1 LVLKIASSITNTHY
15 TYSGLDMFGW
25 FLSLVPESIF
35 ILIYYIMLSAG
46 IVLYIASKLVAW
58 VPMMGQY
65 KLPAEL
71 VGVVLLVVGAYF
83 YGGHGVQSAWLAR
96 VAELEAKVKIAEE
109 KSQQVNTVIETK
121 IVTKI
126 KVVKENVYVN
136 REIIKEVAGKQ
147 LDAQCTLPKSTV
159 SLHDSASRNE
169 VPERAAATD
178 GTPSGVEA
186 SRLLDRVVENYG
198 ACYENAEKLKMW
210 QEWYKE
216 QKKIFE
222 SVK

>member
-1 LVLKIASSITNTHY
+1 
-15 TYSGLDMFGW
+15 M
-25 FLSLVPESIF
+25 LSLIPDSLFVW
-35 ILIYYIMLSAG
+35 IYYIILTSGVA
-46 IVLYIASKLVAW
+46 LYIASKLVKW
-58 VPMMGQY
+58 IPLMGQY

-83 YGGHGVQSAWLAR
+83 YGGHGVQQAWLAR

-109 KSQQVNTVIETK
+109 KSQQVNTVIQEK
-121 IVTKI
+121 VVTKI

-147 LDAQCTLPKSTV
+147 LDASCSLPKSTV

-169 VPERAAATD
+169 VAERAAATD
-178 GTPSGVEA
+178 GTPSEVKA
-186 SRLLDRVVENYG
+186 SQLLDRVVENYG
-198 ACYENAEKLKMW
+198 SCHENAAKLEAW

>member
-1 LVLKIASSITNTHY
+1 MWQIQWVLALIPDSFFLWITYLLIAVGV
-15 TYSGLDMFGW
+15 GLY
-25 FLSLVPESIF
+25 V
-35 ILIYYIMLSAG
+35 
-46 IVLYIASKLVAW
+46 ASKLVTW
-58 VPMMGQY
+58 IPLISQY

-71 VGVVLLVVGAYF
+71 VGVVLLVVGSYLF
-83 YGGHGVQSAWLAR
+83 GSHGTEMAWRER
-96 VAELEAKVKIAEE
+96 VRELEAKVKVAEE

-121 IVTKI
+121 IVEKI

-147 LDAQCTLPKSTV
+147 LDAQCTLPKSTI

-186 SRLLDRVVENYG
+186 SRLLDTVVENYG
-198 ACYENAEKLKMW
+198 ACHENAEKLKMW
-210 QEWYKE
+210 QEWYRE

>member
-1 LVLKIASSITNTHY
+1 MGQL
-15 TYSGLDMFGW
+15 GW
-25 FLSLVPESIF
+25 MLSLIPDSIF
-35 ILIYYIMLSAG
+35 VWIYYVMLTLG
-46 IVLYIASKLVAW
+46 VGLYVASKLVTW
-58 VPMMGQY
+58 IPLMGQY

-83 YGGHGVQSAWLAR
+83 YGGYGVQAAWQAR
-96 VAELEAKVKIAEE
+96 VAELEAKVKAAEE
-109 KSQQVNTVIETK
+109 QSQKVNTIIQERV
-121 IVTKI
+121 VTKI

-147 LDAQCTLPKSTV
+147 LDASCSLPKSTI

-169 VPERAAATD
+169 VAGRAESTD
-178 GTPSGVEA
+178 GTPSEIKA
-186 SRLLDRVVENYG
+186 SQLLDRVVENYG
-198 ACYENAEKLKMW
+198 SCHENAAQLEAW
-210 QEWYKE
+210 QEWYRE

>member
-1 LVLKIASSITNTHY
+1 MWQIQWI
-15 TYSGLDMFGW
+15 
-25 FLSLVPESIF
+25 LSLIPDSFFIWITY
-35 ILIYYIMLSAG
+35 ILIAIG
-46 IVLYIASKLVAW
+46 VGLYVVSKLVTWIPLIA
-58 VPMMGQY
+58 QY

-71 VGVVLLVVGAYF
+71 SGVLLLVIGSF
-83 YGGHGVQSAWLAR
+83 LFGSYGTEMAWRER
-96 VAELEAKVKIAEE
+96 VAELEAKVKVAEE
-109 KSQQVNTVIETK
+109 KSQQVNTVIQEK

-169 VPERAAATD
+169 VARGSESTD
-178 GTPSGVEA
+178 GTPSGIEA

-198 ACYENAEKLKMW
+198 SCHENAEKLKMW

>member
-1 LVLKIASSITNTHY
+1 MGQV
-15 TYSGLDMFGW
+15 GW
-25 FLSLVPESIF
+25 MLSLIPDSLFVW
-35 ILIYYIMLSAG
+35 IYYIILTAG
-46 IVLYIASKLVAW
+46 VTLYIASKLVKW
-58 VPMMGQY
+58 IPLMGQY

-71 VGVVLLVVGAYF
+71 VGVVLLVLGAYF
-83 YGGHGVQSAWLAR
+83 YGGHGVQQAWLAR
-96 VAELEAKVKIAEE
+96 VQELEAKVKIAEE
-109 KSQQVNTVIETK
+109 KSQQVNTVIETRV
-121 IVTKI
+121 VTKI

-147 LDAQCTLPKSTV
+147 LDASCSLPKSTI

-178 GTPSGVEA
+178 GTSSEVKA
-186 SRLLDRVVENYG
+186 SQLLDRVVENYG
-198 ACYENAEKLKMW
+198 ACHENAAKLEAW
-210 QEWYKE
+210 QEWYRE

>member
-1 LVLKIASSITNTHY
+1 MGQI
-15 TYSGLDMFGW
+15 GW
-25 FLSLVPESIF
+25 MLSLIPDSIF
-35 ILIYYIMLSAG
+35 VWIYYILTIAG
-46 IVLYIASKLVAW
+46 FGLYIGSKLVKW
-58 VPMMGQY
+58 IPMMGQY

-71 VGVVLLVVGAYF
+71 VGVVLLVVGAYLF
-83 YGGHGVQSAWLAR
+83 GGYGVQKAWLAR
-96 VAELEAKVKIAEE
+96 VAELEAKVKAAEE
-109 KSQQVNTVIETK
+109 QSQKVNTVIQEK
-121 IVTKI
+121 VVTKI

-147 LDAQCTLPKSTV
+147 LDASCSLPKSTI

-169 VPERAAATD
+169 VAGRAAATD
-178 GTPSGVEA
+178 GTPSEVKA
-186 SRLLDRVVENYG
+186 SQLLDRVVENYG
-198 ACYENAEKLKMW
+198 SCHENAAKLEAW

>member
-1 LVLKIASSITNTHY
+1 MWQIQWVLALIPDSFFLWITYLLIAVGV
-15 TYSGLDMFGW
+15 GLY
-25 FLSLVPESIF
+25 V
-35 ILIYYIMLSAG
+35 
-46 IVLYIASKLVAW
+46 ASKLVTW
-58 VPMMGQY
+58 IPLISQY

-71 VGVVLLVVGAYF
+71 VGVVLLVAGSYLF
-83 YGGHGVQSAWLAR
+83 GSHGTEMAWRER
-96 VAELEAKVKIAEE
+96 VRELEAKVKAAEE

-121 IVTKI
+121 IVEKI

-147 LDAQCTLPKSTV
+147 LDAQCTLPKSTI

-186 SRLLDRVVENYG
+186 SKLLDTVVENYG
-198 ACYENAEKLKMW
+198 ACHENAEKLKMW

>member
-1 LVLKIASSITNTHY
+1 MGQI
-15 TYSGLDMFGW
+15 GW
-25 FLSLVPESIF
+25 MLSLIPDTLF
-35 ILIYYIMLSAG
+35 IWIYYIMLTLG
-46 IVLYIASKLVAW
+46 VGLYIASKLVKW
-58 VPMMGQY
+58 LPMMGQY

-83 YGGHGVQSAWLAR
+83 YGGHSVQSAWLAR

-121 IVTKI
+121 IVTKV
-126 KVVKENVYVN
+126 KVIKENVYVN

-169 VPERAAATD
+169 VSRGAGSAD
-178 GTPSGVEA
+178 GTA
-186 SRLLDRVVENYG
+186 SNVKASELLTTVVENYG
-198 ACYENAEKLKMW
+198 TYYEMRERLLGW
-210 QEWYKE
+210 QDWYTK
-216 QKKIFE
+216 QKHIFE
-222 SVK
+222 TIK

>member
-1 LVLKIASSITNTHY
+1 MNQI
-15 TYSGLDMFGW
+15 GW
-25 FLSLVPESIF
+25 MLSLIPDSLFVW
-35 ILIYYIMLSAG
+35 IYYIILTAG
-46 IVLYIASKLVAW
+46 ITLYIASKLVKW
-58 VPMMGQY
+58 IPLMGQY

-83 YGGHGVQSAWLAR
+83 YGGHGVQQAWLAR
-96 VAELEAKVKIAEE
+96 VQELEAKVKIAEE

-121 IVTKI
+121 VVTKI
-126 KVVKENVYVN
+126 QVVKENVYVN

-147 LDAQCTLPKSTV
+147 LDAQCSLPKSTI

-169 VPERAAATD
+169 VAGRAAATD
-178 GTPSGVEA
+178 GTPSEVKA
-186 SRLLDRVVENYG
+186 SQLLDRVVENYG
-198 ACYENAEKLKMW
+198 SCHENAAKLEAW

>member
-1 LVLKIASSITNTHY
+1 MI
-15 TYSGLDMFGW
+15 
-25 FLSLVPESIF
+25 
-35 ILIYYIMLSAG
+35 
-46 IVLYIASKLVAW
+46 
-58 VPMMGQY
+58 GQY

-83 YGGHGVQSAWLAR
+83 YGGYGVQSAWQAR
-96 VAELEAKVKIAEE
+96 VAELEAKVKAAEE
-109 KSQQVNTVIETK
+109 QSQKVNTVIQERV
-121 IVTKI
+121 VTKI

-198 ACYENAEKLKMW
+198 ACHENAEKLRMW
-210 QEWYKE
+210 QEWYRE

>member
-1 LVLKIASSITNTHY
+1 
-15 TYSGLDMFGW
+15 M
-25 FLSLVPESIF
+25 
-35 ILIYYIMLSAG
+35 
-46 IVLYIASKLVAW
+46 
-58 VPMMGQY
+58 
-65 KLPAEL
+65 
-71 VGVVLLVVGAYF
+71 GAYF
-83 YGGHGVQSAWLAR
+83 YGGHGVQQAWLAR
-96 VAELEAKVKIAEE
+96 VQELEAKVKIAEE

-121 IVTKI
+121 VVTKI

-147 LDAQCTLPKSTV
+147 LDASCSLPKSTV

-169 VPERAAATD
+169 VAGRAAATD
-178 GTPSGVEA
+178 GAPSEVKA
-186 SRLLDRVVENYG
+186 SQLLDRVVENYG
-198 ACYENAEKLKMW
+198 SCHENAAKLEAW